1 MPTAPTAVPSEASR
15 RNERRSAG
23 SVTESGRARSAI
35 NATRHGRTGRTFFLL
50 ADEDPAEFAAHEAS
64 WLAIWRPRRA
74 GLGRVRHPRPL
85 AEIRADR
92 LEAQILSDLFDADGI
107 EDEALRLAVKAA
119 AMKAL
124 STLLRYRAQITRE
137 NAAAMRD
144 LDSLRQRRLDLP
156 QPPRQSEPET
166 TLNRHQ
172 RRALAARARHPA

>member
-1 MPTAPTAVPSEASR
+1 MAAPAGRSSCLPTRTRQSSRPT
-15 RNERRSAG
+15 
-23 SVTESGRARSAI
+23 
-35 NATRHGRTGRTFFLL
+35 
-50 ADEDPAEFAAHEAS
+50 
-64 WLAIWRPRRA
+64 RRA
-74 GLGRVRHPRPL
+74 GSPSGDRAERDSAEL
-85 AEIRADR
+85 AIRALWREIRADR